1 MNSIVR
7 TTPDTSLEDTLA
19 AVGRGDRLALARALN
34 AVDKDHA
41 AVPQPAKRPPCF
53 GVTGAPGAG
62 KSTLI
67 SAIITELRKRGLA
80 VGALLVDPSHPRTGG
95 ALLGDRIRMNEHNRD
110 NGVFVRSLGSR
121 KGAGGISSDLQDAL
135 NTMAH
140 FPFDIL
146 LVETV
151 GVGQLDTAI
160 VPLVDKVLMLSP
172 PGCGDEI
179 QAMKASNLDI
189 AHAIVIN
196 KADMPPQEVQR
207 HEEALMMRAELSAAS
222 APIPIFKTVALDGG
236 GVGKLVEEFILGA

>member
-1 MNSIVR
+1 M
-7 TTPDTSLEDTLA
+7 SLEDTLA
-19 AVGRGDRLALARALN
+19 AAGQGDRLALARALN
-34 AVDKDHA
+34 AVDKDHTSVA
-41 AVPQPAKRPPCF
+41 APSKRPPCF
-53 GVTGAPGAG
+53 GITGAPGAG

-67 SAIITELRKRGLA
+67 SAIITELRKRGLT
-80 VGALLVDPSHPRTGG
+80 VGALLVDPSHPLTGG
-95 ALLGDRIRMNEHNRD
+95 ALLGDRIRMNEHNQD
-110 NGVFVRSLGSR
+110 KGVFVRSLGSR
-121 KGAGGISSDLQDAL
+121 QGAGGISSDLEAAL

-146 LVETV
+146 LVETL

-160 VPLVDKVLMLSP
+160 VSLVDKVLMLSP

-196 KADMPPQEVQR
+196 KADMPPKEVQR
-207 HEEALMMRAELSAAS
+207 HEEALMMRAELSAES

-236 GVGKLVEEFILGA
+236 GVDKLVEEFILGA